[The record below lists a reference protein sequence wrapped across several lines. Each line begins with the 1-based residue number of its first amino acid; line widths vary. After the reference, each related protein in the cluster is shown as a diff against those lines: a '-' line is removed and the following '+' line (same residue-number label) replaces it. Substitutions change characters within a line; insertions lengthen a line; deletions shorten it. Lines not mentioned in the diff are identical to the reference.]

1 MRHYGL
7 SLGLRPEAAWF
18 QKTESPQAR
27 NFIRRAELLR
37 FDGRARSGPAN
48 LQVHG
53 SNIDMIIAQLP
64 DAEVLS
70 YGMSGTEMN
79 PNSAA
84 P

>member
-18 QKTESPQAR
+18 QKTESPR
-27 NFIRRAELLR
+27 LEISSEAELLR

-70 YGMSGTEMN
+70 YGMSGI
-79 PNSAA
+79 
-84 P
+84 